1 MLFML
6 TCELSWVI
14 EEAVSESNLLPIF
27 CISNEFQKV
36 VAHISVDNH
45 YSYWE
50 KILVHATNFKV
61 KTLMYS
67 CYDV

>member
-27 CISNEFQKV
+27 CISNEF
-36 VAHISVDNH
+36 
-45 YSYWE
+45 
-50 KILVHATNFKV
+50 
-61 KTLMYS
+61 
-67 CYDV
+67 